1 MKTFI
6 RSDYDTTSEFCVQYD
21 PKNNFFTPK
30 IHYIT
35 LKIKV
40 KMPNSRSVND
50 TVECDV

>member
-1 MKTFI
+1 MI
-6 RSDYDTTSEFCVQYD
+6 QRVNSVYSTTQ
-21 PKNNFFTPK
+21 KNNFFTPK